1 MREWSQDGN
10 PNQARRN
17 LYQAMHAKVGNLRY
31 SAYFDPDV
39 YRSVIQRFLF
49 EDLSAPFGRWGF
61 GVVMADGAA
70 STLYR
75 LELLPV
81 EETFGGTPSDTRLR
95 MYYLRLEIA
104 YRDVQTFH
112 VGVSTTIHL
121 DSRALRPGDKR

>member
-1 MREWSQDGN
+1 
-10 PNQARRN
+10 
-17 LYQAMHAKVGNLRY
+17 
-31 SAYFDPDV
+31 
-39 YRSVIQRFLF
+39 
-49 EDLSAPFGRWGF
+49 
-61 GVVMADGAA
+61 
-70 STLYR
+70 LYR